1 LLLWIPYPVFF
12 HPGSRSRIQGS
23 KIHDIQD
30 PGSGSATLMLG
41 IGRVP
46 VPIYKIISGTVFR
59 LRFVPGITL

>member
-1 LLLWIPYPVFF
+1 MWVGSGRIPDPDPRVK
-12 HPGSRSRIQGS
+12 QA
-23 KIHDIQD
+23 QD